1 MTEETHFFLIAMII
15 NPREGDILMVDKM
28 YDFLLRGI
36 RLRVLDNM
44 RVFHHKFLIL
54 LFSIYPFLPNLPLN
68 EGENNTS
75 KESILIIG
83 KCLLAVE

>member
-1 MTEETHFFLIAMII
+1 MA
-15 NPREGDILMVDKM
+15 DKM

-44 RVFHHKFLIL
+44 RVFHHKFLML

-68 EGENNTS
+68 VGETNTS
-75 KESILIIG
+75 
-83 KCLLAVE
+83 